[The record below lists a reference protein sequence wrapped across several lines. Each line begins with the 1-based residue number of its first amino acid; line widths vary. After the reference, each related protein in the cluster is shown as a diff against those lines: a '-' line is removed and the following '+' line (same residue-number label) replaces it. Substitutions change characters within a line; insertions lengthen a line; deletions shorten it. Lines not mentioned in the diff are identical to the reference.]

1 MDVLCCVGKT
11 KIQAAEWGRPKTT
24 FKNCVKFAEFNIRK
38 IGLRPQA
45 HFRQSQK
52 LFGRDRQIFVVVAVV
67 AFKGDDEDT
76 VK

>member
-1 MDVLCCVGKT
+1 MKGNFDQSPKGVMPENL
-11 KIQAAEWGRPKTT
+11 PKTT
-24 FKNCVKFAEFNIRK
+24 FKNCVKFAEFSIRK